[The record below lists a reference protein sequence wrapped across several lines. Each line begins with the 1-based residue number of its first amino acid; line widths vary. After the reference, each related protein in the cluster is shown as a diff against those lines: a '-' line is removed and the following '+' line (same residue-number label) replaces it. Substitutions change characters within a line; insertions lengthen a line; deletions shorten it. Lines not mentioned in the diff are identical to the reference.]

1 MDMED
6 RGVDNGDDD
15 EYDKK
20 GGDDDDDEFEESES
34 ARFLLCC
41 GGGTDI
47 YVGVHNLFYLYSIL
61 WFVKVVA
68 FFRISWFKDLQHIF
82 EMNGF
87 AGPEGLLFFR

>member
-20 GGDDDDDEFEESES
+20 GGDDDDDDEFEESES

-47 YVGVHNLFYLYSIL
+47 YVGIHNLFYLYSIL
-61 WFVKVVA
+61 WFAKVVA
-68 FFRISWFKDLQHIF
+68 FLNL
-82 EMNGF
+82 MV
-87 AGPEGLLFFR
+87 